1 MSIRSPEELA
11 ALERA
16 GRVVAETLAEV
27 RARLVPGMTTAEV
40 DAIAEGVFARHGA
53 RSAPRDAYGF
63 PGCICLSVDDEAVHG
78 IPGDRVLLAGELLK
92 VDVTAELGGFCADA
106 CETMA
111 VGALDPS
118 AQRLRAAAA
127 AALERA
133 MRVARAGTPLREVG
147 AAVERLVEARG
158 FSVLRDLTG
167 HGIGRRLHEPPT
179 VPSWDAPWAS
189 RPLTKGLVMTIEP
202 IIGAGGREVVESGDG
217 WTIRTADGA
226 RSAHAE
232 HTVVITD
239 GAPLVLTAA

>member
-11 ALERA
+11 ALQRV
-16 GRVVAETLAEV
+16 GRVVAATIAEV
-27 RARLVPGMTTAEV
+27 RRRLVPGMTTREV
-40 DAIAEGVFARHGA
+40 DAIAEAVFELHGA
-53 RSAPRDAYGF
+53 RSAPRDTYDF

-78 IPGDRVLLAGELLK
+78 IPGDRVLRSGELLK

-111 VGALDPS
+111 VGKIDPS
-118 AQRLRAAAA
+118 AERLRAAAD
-127 AALERA
+127 AALRRA
-133 MRVARAGTPLREVG
+133 MGVARAGTPLREVG
-147 AAVERLVEARG
+147 AVVERVVEARG

-179 VPSWDAPWAS
+179 VPSWDAPWAR

-202 IIGAGGREVVESGDG
+202 IIGEGGRGVVEGGDG
-217 WTIRTADGA
+217 WTIRTADGG

-232 HTVVITD
+232 HTIVVTD
-239 GAPLVLTAA
+239 GAPVVLTAA